1 MSVSLEL
8 SAIPRAPGAIP
19 LLGHTL
25 KLMRGPLAFMRSL
38 RESGE
43 FVRVDIGTLPVC
55 FATSPA
61 LVHEVTV
68 NKARSFEKGRLFQ
81 RVRPLVGNGLAT
93 ADGDTHRRHRRL
105 MQPMFHRQQISG
117 YVEVMG
123 RHADALAE
131 SWTPGQ
137 RVDVHREVTSLTI
150 RTLAETLF
158 SAEIGRQAVDTV
170 SRELPVV
177 MKNMLMRTAS
187 PQLLDG
193 LPLWRSFDRAT
204 ANMRSVID
212 RLVVQTRAAGPRD
225 GRADLLSVLLEAR
238 DADTGE
244 ALTDEEVRDE
254 LVTILFAGSETTASV
269 LSWAL
274 HHLSLHPEIA
284 RAAAVEIEEV
294 TGGEDVGF
302 ADVPRLSL
310 IQRVLDESLRL
321 HGVVLLMRRALE
333 PVEIG
338 GYTLPAGTEVAFSL
352 YALHRDPTIYSA
364 PDVFDPDR
372 WLPERRAELPREAVV
387 PFGSGNRKCIGD
399 AFAWT
404 QATVALATILRRWR
418 LGSVEGHTPR
428 EMLAAMANPDRVL
441 MTVHPRIDG

>member
-1 MSVSLEL
+1 MSAEL
-8 SAIPRAPGAIP
+8 TAIPRAPGALP

-25 KLMRGPLAFMRSL
+25 KLMRGPLAFVRSL
-38 RESGE
+38 RETGE

-61 LVHEVTV
+61 LVNEVTV
-68 NKARSFEKGRLFQ
+68 GKARSFEKGRLFQ

-93 ADGDTHRRHRRL
+93 ADGETHRRHRRL
-105 MQPMFHRQQISG
+105 MQPMFHRQQIAG

-123 RHADALAE
+123 RNADALAN
-131 SWTPGQ
+131 SWTAGQ
-137 RVDVHREVTSLTI
+137 RIEIHREVTSLTI

-158 SAEIGRQAVDTV
+158 STHIGQQAVATV

-177 MKNMLMRTAS
+177 MRNMLMRTAS
-187 PQLLDG
+187 PKLLDG

-204 ANMRSVID
+204 GNMRSVID
-212 RLVVQTRAAGPRD
+212 RLVVETRRS
-225 GRADLLSVLLEAR
+225 GRSDETDLLSVLLAAR

-274 HHLSLHPEIA
+274 HHLSQHPEIA
-284 RAAAVEIEEV
+284 EAAVAEIEEV
-294 TGGEDVGF
+294 TEGKSIAF
-302 ADVPRLSL
+302 ADIPQLSL
-310 IQRVLDESLRL
+310 VKRVLDESLRL

-338 GYTLPAGTEVAFSL
+338 GFRIPAGTEVAFSL
-352 YALHRDPTIYSA
+352 YALHRDPEIYPQ

-372 WLPERRAELPREAVV
+372 WLPERRAELPRDAVV

-418 LGSVEGHTPR
+418 LRATGDHTPR
-428 EMLAAMANPDRVL
+428 EVLAAMANPDRVP
-441 MTVHPRIDG
+441 MTVHPRIGP